1 MKSSSHIAK
10 KKESHLI
17 QNPSLQRTKTTPKVS
32 NPTPT
37 KLKVSNPTPT
47 TPKASNPTPSPPV
60 FIDDDYYEDDGFV
73 VDDVDNCE
81 QLQSLIR
88 QLVRPQGYDPEL
100 SISFY
105 LFYLFFFNI

>member
-1 MKSSSHIAK
+1 M
-10 KKESHLI
+10 
-17 QNPSLQRTKTTPKVS
+17 KTTPKVS

-47 TPKASNPTPSPPV
+47 KLKVSNPTPTQPRISNPTPSPPV